1 MSVAPVPA
9 PAPARKK
16 IVPTLVSVA
25 PDAGT
30 VATFKEKKNPLEN
43 TADLIAMRYGVSE
56 EAPKIDESLF
66 EKNRNIGKKVVPLKE
81 YFKQAATEFIQKEAE
96 KKEEAVKKKRENAKL
111 TPCQR
116 KSNTLQRNIDGYIK
130 TCDRNLSNEAVIEM
144 VDKAREKAARA
155 SVKSAKSKGR
165 AKKTAKMSSSASRTS
180 RTPKKGGQRKTRSRN
195 NRNNRNN
202 RSIRSN

>member
-1 MSVAPVPA
+1 MSVAPVVAPA

-25 PDAGT
+25 PDAAAT
-30 VATFKEKKNPLEN
+30 VATFKDKKNPLEN
-43 TADLIAMRYGVSE
+43 TADLIAMRYGISE

-66 EKNRNIGKKVVPLKE
+66 EKNRNMGKKVVPLKE

-116 KSNTLQRNIDGYIK
+116 KANTLQRNIDGYVK
-130 TCDRNLSNEAVIEM
+130 TCDRNISNEAIIEM

-155 SVKSAKSKGR
+155 SVKQTKPKGR
-165 AKKTAKMSSSASRTS
+165 TKRAAKISSSASK
-180 RTPKKGGQRKTRSRN
+180 TPSKGGQQSRKKRRTHR
-195 NRNNRNN
+195 
-202 RSIRSN
+202 

>member
-1 MSVAPVPA
+1 MAAPA
-9 PAPARKK
+9 PAPAPRKK

-25 PDAGT
+25 PDAAP

-43 TADLIAMRYGVSE
+43 TADLIAMRYGISE
-56 EAPKIDESLF
+56 EAPKIDESMF

-81 YFKQAATEFIQKEAE
+81 YFKQAATEFVQKEAE
-96 KKEEAVKKKRENAKL
+96 KKEEAIQKKRENAKL

-130 TCDRNLSNEAVIEM
+130 TCDRNFSNEAIIEM

-155 SVKSAKSKGR
+155 SVKATKGTKGTKGR
-165 AKKTAKMSSSASRTS
+165 KRAVKFTPSRTS
-180 RTPKKGGQRKTRSRN
+180 SSSKKGGRTRKARRY
-195 NRNNRNN
+195 
-202 RSIRSN
+202 